1 MTATTESEHI
11 AIDEGATLYVD
22 PNTGGMKGQKD
33 VRLHALPWES
43 VAELGRVFSF
53 GEKRYTDYNFRK
65 GFKWSLAFDA
75 MVRHMW
81 LFWNREDRDSE
92 SGLHH
97 MAHASWQAL
106 VLVFF
111 SLTGV
116 GEDDRP
122 ESINE
127 KDQA

>member
-1 MTATTESEHI
+1 MNIRTGETKEIRVRSE
-11 AIDEGATLYVD
+11 
-22 PNTGGMKGQKD
+22 TGGEKGQKD

-43 VAELGRVFSF
+43 VAELGRVFAF
-53 GEKRYTDYNFRK
+53 GERKYDDYNFRK

-75 MVRHMW
+75 MVRHAW

-97 MAHASWQAL
+97 MAHAAWQAL

-111 SLTGV
+111 ALTGK

-122 ESINE
+122 
-127 KDQA
+127 Q